1 MVELETE
8 GELTRAEVASF
19 LREFVDELE
28 GAGPARDIDD
38 RGTGVGDDR
47 SDPHSSGTD
56 ARDDPQ
62 QTGDRDT
69 GGGRRT
75 EADPPRGGG
84 DDDRPR
90 DTNQITFVVGGESA
104 TVTVPETVAFDVEV
118 ESRSPLLSSGERQE
132 IEFEL
137 SWEIED
143 PGRGDDTVDMV

>member
-8 GELTRAEVASF
+8 GEMSRAEVATF

-28 GAGPARDIDD
+28 GAGAARDRDD
-38 RGTGVGDDR
+38 RGTGVGGDRQPAGGRDTANDRR
-47 SDPHSSGTD
+47 SDADHS
-56 ARDDPQ
+56 RD
-62 QTGDRDT
+62 R
-69 GGGRRT
+69 
-75 EADPPRGGG
+75 G

-137 SWEIED
+137 SWEIEE
-143 PGRGDDTVDMV
+143 PGREDDTVEMV